1 MKYLKPTLIISGLGI
16 IGYALYRYYQKQLNF
31 LQNIQYSLKGLKIL
45 AVNKQEVSLEIT
57 QRVYNASNVEATVSE
72 MFLDLY
78 INEIKVGT
86 IDETKD
92 ILLLGSKSTDVSY
105 KLSFDP
111 QLILKNVV
119 NLVTLTVALK
129 DMTVRASGFIKVR
142 SGFISTTLP
151 FEYKNNLKSLLN

>member
-31 LQNIQYSLKGLKIL
+31 LQNIQYSVKKIKIL
-45 AVNKQEVSLEIT
+45 NVTKEDISLEVT
-57 QRVYNASNVEATVSE
+57 LKVYNASNVEATITE

-78 INEIKVGT
+78 LNEIKVGT

-92 ILLLGSKSTDVSY
+92 ILLLSNKTTDVAY
-105 KLSFDP
+105 KLSFNP

-119 NLVTLTVALK
+119 NLVSLTIALK
-129 DMTVRASGFIKVR
+129 DMTIRAEGYVKVK

-151 FEYKNNLKSLLN
+151 FSYKNNLKSILN